1 MAEIQYPFSLLYI
14 DIDNFKRVNDQYGHK
29 AGDDT
34 LRAVAATMKNRAR
47 DSDILARV
55 GGDEFILLLANTDT
69 GAATALAEELLQT
82 IEIGYQAESNRPLSV
97 SIGLSSHGLE
107 DKSIDCVVQRAD
119 KALYSAKSNGR
130 NQLSVFPA

>member
-1 MAEIQYPFSLLYI
+1 
-14 DIDNFKRVNDQYGHK
+14 
-29 AGDDT
+29 
-34 LRAVAATMKNRAR
+34 MKNRAR